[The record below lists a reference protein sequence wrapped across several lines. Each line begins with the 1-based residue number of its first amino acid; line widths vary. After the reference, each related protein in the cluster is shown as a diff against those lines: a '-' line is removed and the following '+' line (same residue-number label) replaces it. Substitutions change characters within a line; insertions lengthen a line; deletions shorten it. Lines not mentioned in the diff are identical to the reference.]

1 MPVDNPG
8 VGGDQAMDWTSR
20 AEPPRSAPML
30 ILSPPD
36 DHAFVTAA
44 RSAVEIGMSP
54 AQLELILR
62 ARYPNAVVRE
72 RELIGERFEIWYVY
86 RDGHWIPPTKRSM
99 EPG

>member
-1 MPVDNPG
+1 MPVENPG
-8 VGGDQAMDWTSR
+8 VGGDQAMDWMSR
-20 AEPPRSAPML
+20 AEPRRSAPIL

-44 RSAVEIGMSP
+44 RSAVEIGMIP

-62 ARYPNAVVRE
+62 ARYPKAVVRQ
-72 RELIGERFEIWYVY
+72 RDLIGERFAIWYVY
-86 RDGHWIPPTKRSM
+86 RDGHWIPPRHRST